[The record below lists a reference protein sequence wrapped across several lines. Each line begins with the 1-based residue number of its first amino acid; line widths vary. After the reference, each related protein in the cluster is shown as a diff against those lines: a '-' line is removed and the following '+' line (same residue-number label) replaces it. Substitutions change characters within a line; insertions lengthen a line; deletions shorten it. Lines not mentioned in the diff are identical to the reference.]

1 MSIKLDKADHA
12 QALDSL
18 QRYCAA
24 NLDEA
29 PGRLQCEALLD
40 FLLAEIGPS
49 IYNRAVRDTQQR
61 LLARVQEV
69 DFEVHEDEFPWW
81 PAQRRR

>member
-1 MSIKLDKADHA
+1 MTIKLDKRDRE

-24 NLDEA
+24 NLDET

-40 FLLAEIGPS
+40 FLLGEIGPS

-61 LLARVQEV
+61 LLQRVQEV
-69 DFEVHEDEFPWW
+69 DAEVHEEEFGWW
-81 PAQRRR
+81 QAQRRR